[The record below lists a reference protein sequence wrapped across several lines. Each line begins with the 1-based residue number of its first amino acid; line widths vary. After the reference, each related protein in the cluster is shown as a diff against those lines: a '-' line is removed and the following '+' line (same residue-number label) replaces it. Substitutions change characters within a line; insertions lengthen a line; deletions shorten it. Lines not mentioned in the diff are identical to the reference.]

1 MEVLHL
7 IRSWRNRLAPI
18 NQIPPEILSLVPD
31 FWDINERDQEV
42 ITLTHVCRAWREV
55 FTSRS
60 ALWTDFDCIDEDKTR
75 VYLERSKSSPIRL
88 QLTRDSG
95 LTPSDPFFEI
105 IPHAIGRLK
114 ALYIKGTPEHLK
126 DITARLSHP
135 APLLEILFIHGG
147 CESTPHRSPVL
158 TSALFDGDI
167 SSLHELCLVSIR
179 TELPWRNM
187 INLTLFVL
195 AYMSPG
201 EVSVGQVLGFL
212 KGAPHL
218 HEIQFHF
225 TTLTSCAQ
233 DERLV
238 SPACLKRIE
247 INSCGP
253 PSLLLNQLLI
263 PVGAELTIEAESL
276 SSLIK
281 DHLPRSLDNLR
292 NFSNFSTIRLD
303 LDRSN
308 PGIQFSGPNGQVNTT
323 TPASRTDPTCPVLE
337 SLAQF
342 DTSKIE
348 RLEIDCGDP
357 PSSGP
362 PHRTLLPM
370 KALRT
375 LTLSQCNRPY
385 SFISALYPD
394 MSSLEVV
401 VCPKLEELTLR
412 TDGKIFD
419 IKRVTGMAAARASK
433 GAKLKS
439 VGIIGQDK
447 FARVDA
453 LELGEHV
460 LHVKCGLEVDGANGG
475 SGGSGGE
482 SVMRYLVSR
491 LMFVLE

>member
-1 MEVLHL
+1 LEVLHL

-31 FWDINERDQEV
+31 FWDMNERDQDV
-42 ITLTHVCRAWREV
+42 ITLTHVCRTWREM

-88 QLTRDSG
+88 QLARDGG

-114 ALYIKGTPEHLK
+114 SLYIEGTPEYLK
-126 DITARLSHP
+126 DIIAQLSHP
-135 APLLEILFIHGG
+135 APLLETLLIHGG
-147 CESTPHRSPVL
+147 CESQPRRSPAL
-158 TSALFDGDI
+158 TPTLFNRDI
-167 SSLHELCLVSIR
+167 SSLRELCLVSVL
-179 TELPWRNM
+179 TELPWRSM
-187 INLTLFVL
+187 VNLTLFVL

-201 EVSVGQVLGFL
+201 EVSVTQVLDFL
-212 KGAPHL
+212 EGAPHL
-218 HEIQFHF
+218 GEIQLHF
-225 TTLTSCAQ
+225 TTLTSCTQ

-238 SPACLKRIE
+238 SPVCLKRIE

-253 PSLLLNQLLI
+253 SSLLLNHLLI

-276 SSLIK
+276 SSLIR

-292 NFSNFSTIRLD
+292 NFSNFTTIRLD

-323 TPASRTDPTCPVLE
+323 TPASRTDPTCLALE

-348 RLEIDCGDP
+348 RLEIERGDP
-357 PSSGP
+357 PSSESP
-362 PHRTLLPM
+362 CRALLPM

-375 LTLSQCNRPY
+375 LTLSQCNSPHT
-385 SFISALYPD
+385 FIGALHPD
-394 MSSLEVV
+394 MSSSEAV
-401 VCPKLEELTLR
+401 VCPKLEELTLMLR

-439 VGIIGQDK
+439 VRIIGQDK
-447 FARVDA
+447 FVRTDV
-453 LELGEHV
+453 LELEEHV
-460 LHVKCGLEVDGANGG
+460 LHVECGLEVDGANDG
-475 SGGSGGE
+475 SGGSGGDKE
-482 SVMRYLVSR
+482 D
-491 LMFVLE
+491 

>member
-1 MEVLHL
+1 M
-7 IRSWRNRLAPI
+7 
-18 NQIPPEILSLVPD
+18 
-31 FWDINERDQEV
+31 
-42 ITLTHVCRAWREV
+42 

-60 ALWTDFDCIDEDKTR
+60 SLWTDFDCIDEDKTR

-88 QLTRDSG
+88 QLARDGG
-95 LTPSDPFFEI
+95 LTPSDPFSEI

-114 ALYIKGTPEHLK
+114 ALYIEGTPEHLK
-126 DITARLSHP
+126 DIAARLSHP
-135 APLLEILFIHGG
+135 APLLEILFLHGG
-147 CESTPHRSPVL
+147 CESTPHRSPML
-158 TSALFDGDI
+158 TPALFNGDL

-187 INLTLFVL
+187 VNLTLFVL
-195 AYMSPG
+195 AYMSPS
-201 EVSVGQVLGFL
+201 EVSVSQVLDFL
-212 KGAPHL
+212 EGAPHL
-218 HEIQFHF
+218 HEIQLHF

-253 PSLLLNQLLI
+253 SSLLLNHLLI

-281 DHLPRSLDNLR
+281 DHLPRSLDNLG
-292 NFSNFSTIRLD
+292 NFSNFTTIRLD
-303 LDRSN
+303 LDRSH

-323 TPASRTDPTCPVLE
+323 TPASRADPTCLVLE

-348 RLEIDCGDP
+348 RLEIDRGDS

-362 PHRTLLPM
+362 PYRALLPM

-375 LTLSQCNRPY
+375 LTISQCNSPHT
-385 SFISALYPD
+385 FIGALHPD
-394 MSSLEVV
+394 MSSSEAV
-401 VCPKLEELTLR
+401 VCPKLEELTLVLR
-412 TDGKIFD
+412 TDWGVFD
-419 IKRVTGMAAARASK
+419 IKRVTGMAAARASN

-439 VGIIGQDK
+439 VRIIGQNK
-447 FARVDA
+447 FVRTDV
-453 LELGEHV
+453 LELEEHV
-460 LHVKCGLEVDGANGG
+460 LHVECGFEVDGADDG
-475 SGGSGGE
+475 SGDSGGDK
-482 SVMRYLVSR
+482 
-491 LMFVLE
+491 